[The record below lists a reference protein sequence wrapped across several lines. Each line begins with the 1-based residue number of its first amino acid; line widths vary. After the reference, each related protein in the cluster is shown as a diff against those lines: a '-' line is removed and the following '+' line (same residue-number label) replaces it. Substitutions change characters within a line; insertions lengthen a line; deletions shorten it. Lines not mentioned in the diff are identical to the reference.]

1 MCTIFFSRGS
11 VVAVRG
17 PKTYPLIRPLEV
29 LSSPPYGGDN
39 DRSYIPAAMKNG
51 RECRLVRLE
60 AVPGGF
66 ARVGSSRLSSRGD
79 IRDGSAESAGTGK
92 RVIVCISTNAAQR
105 GAENARG
112 MRFNSGAFPSSRVG
126 FSCLCTYAHTAIQ
139 IRCYERRRRARPT
152 IASLHARL
160 ESVFFHLTCK
170 VFFDA
175 RKLSIPSAVPVATW
189 RLSNLSVY
197 SRERRRAFIVDRTPI
212 LLMLSDDVNRSSS
225 HRDRF
230 PFLLLREL
238 SRSCNTKTLVAR
250 VNPTHDDPVSYSTK

>member
-1 MCTIFFSRGS
+1 
-11 VVAVRG
+11 
-17 PKTYPLIRPLEV
+17 
-29 LSSPPYGGDN
+29 
-39 DRSYIPAAMKNG
+39 MKNG

-60 AVPGGF
+60 AVPRGF
-66 ARVGSSRLSSRGD
+66 ARVRSSRLSSRGD

-92 RVIVCISTNAAQR
+92 RVIVCISTNGIARKGRKTREGCALIVAHFQAA
-105 GAENARG
+105 
-112 MRFNSGAFPSSRVG
+112 G
-126 FSCLCTYAHTAIQ
+126 FSCLCTYAHTATW

-197 SRERRRAFIVDRTPI
+197 SRERCQAFIVDRTTI
-212 LLMLSDDVNRSSS
+212 LLMLSDNADRDSS
-225 HRDRF
+225 HRDRL

-238 SRSCNTKTLVAR
+238 S
-250 VNPTHDDPVSYSTK
+250 